1 MGPAVRK
8 SIAGALSMA
17 LTIVYAQPPSAL
29 APVRAK
35 VNPVIRPYFAPYVP
49 EVRRTNTARFQR
61 LMRGGALY
69 LTAQDAI
76 ALAIENNVD
85 LEVARYNPLIADW
98 NIERARA
105 GGALPGVPSGASQA
119 NSVASGQGVQGSQ
132 AAAGVAGGGNG
143 SNNTGSTN
151 ASISQVGPVVQ
162 TLDPII
168 QQTSSF
174 SHRSTPQSNTTQ
186 SLVAVLIDNARAYTT
201 SYQQGYLLG
210 GQVTVTATENY
221 LKENTPSDILNPSYA
236 PTLSISFQQALLRGF
251 GVAVNSRNI
260 DVSSLSRKTSD
271 LNFRLTVTSI
281 VAQVLDAYY
290 QLAAGYEDLK
300 AKRNASEVAGTL
312 YKSVQQQ
319 VNLGSVAPPEL
330 ITSQNLV
337 VTGQQDQINSQ
348 ASLDQLEITLKNLL
362 SRNGSADPIL
372 GPARIVPV
380 DKLTMPPDDGV
391 DDIAVL
397 IKEAQ
402 ASRPEL
408 AIDTI
413 NIQST
418 KLNQLGTRN
427 GLLPNIQA
435 FGGETQA
442 GLGGP
447 AQVIGPNG
455 ANGYFIGGLGTG
467 IEQVLRRNF
476 PTERIGVFAQVPIGN
491 HQAMADQAIDELS
504 LRQTELAARK
514 RIAQIGVDVQNGVI
528 ALRQARA
535 SYDAAV
541 KNRQLDEQLLA
552 AEQKKYELGA
562 SVPTNVVMDER
573 DLATAQSAELTAM
586 TSYIRARV
594 SLDRTLGRTLEAN
607 HITIDEALN
616 GQIKTAMK

>member
-1 MGPAVRK
+1 MSPAVRK
-8 SIAGALSMA
+8 SIAGGLSIA
-17 LTIVYAQPPSAL
+17 LTVVYAQPPSEI
-29 APVRAK
+29 APVKAK
-35 VNPVIRPYFAPYVP
+35 VSAVVRPYFAPYVP
-49 EVRRTNTARFQR
+49 EVRRTNSARLKS

-76 ALAIENNVD
+76 ALAIENNIN

-98 NIERARA
+98 NLERARA

-119 NSVASGQGVQGSQ
+119 SSVASGQGVQGSQ
-132 AAAGVAGGGNG
+132 NAAGVAGGGNG

-162 TLDPII
+162 TLDPIV
-168 QQTSSF
+168 QQTSAF

-186 SLVAVLIDNARAYTT
+186 SLVSVLLDDSRAYTT

-221 LKENTPSDILNPSYA
+221 LKENTPTDILNPSYA

-251 GVAVNSRNI
+251 GLAVNARNI
-260 DVSSLSRKTSD
+260 NVSNLSRKTSD
-271 LNFRLTVTSI
+271 LNFRLSVIST

-290 QLAAGYEDLK
+290 QLAAGYQDLK

-348 ASLDQLEITLKNLL
+348 ATLDQLEITLKNLL

-380 DKLTMPPDDGV
+380 DQLTMPAEDGV
-391 DDIAVL
+391 DDISALV
-397 IKEAQ
+397 KEAQ
-402 ASRPEL
+402 TNRPEL
-408 AIDTI
+408 AIDSI
-413 NIQST
+413 NIQSA
-418 KLNQLGTRN
+418 KISQIGTVN
-427 GLLPNIQA
+427 GLLPNVQV
-435 FGGETQA
+435 FGGESQA

-447 AQVIGPNG
+447 AQVVGPNG
-455 ANGYFIGGLGTG
+455 ANAYFVGGLGTG

-491 HQAMADQAIDELS
+491 HQAMADQAIDQLT

-535 SYDAAV
+535 AYDAAV
-541 KNRQLDEQLLA
+541 KNRQLDEQLVA

-562 SVPTNVVMDER
+562 SIPTNVVMNER
-573 DLATAQSAELTAM
+573 DLATAQSTELTAL

-594 SLDRTLGRTLEAN
+594 SLDETLGRTLEAN
-607 HITIDEALN
+607 HITIDEALS
-616 GQIKTAMK
+616 GQSKLALK